1 METKI
6 YKSVRFYMI
15 MFLVTF
21 LFETIAMIISRQP
34 GGESTF
40 VSFLIPGMMAPAIVA
55 VWMIRSSKSKE
66 MWKSFVSRLCN
77 LRLIHLGWFLL
88 TLLIVPAA
96 LVISALISIAFG
108 GDPSQFQFADG
119 FSFSAE
125 MLPTLTILILAA
137 IFEEVGWRGY
147 AMDSLQGNRTY
158 FTATLIFGGLWALW
172 HLPLFFIQG
181 TYQNEIGNEN
191 LLYAI
196 NFFVSIIPMAFIISW
211 VWALNSRSITAVILF
226 HFSFN
231 LAQETLNVTQATKC
245 IETVILIIFA
255 AAVIYLNKRLF
266 FDRPNQ
272 QKVMNAAVEIKTNR
286 KVNGLL

>member
-1 METKI
+1 MDTKI
-6 YKSVRFYMI
+6 YKPVRFYII
-15 MFLVTF
+15 MYLVTF

-34 GGESTF
+34 GGESMF

-77 LRLIHLGWFLL
+77 LRLIHFGWFLAS
-88 TLLIVPAA
+88 LLIVPAA

-108 GDPSQFQFADG
+108 GDPAQFQLADG
-119 FSFSAE
+119 FTFSAG

-147 AMDSLQGNRTY
+147 AMDSLQVKRTY
-158 FTATLIFGGLWALW
+158 FSTTLIFGGLWALW

-181 TYQNEIGNEN
+181 TYQNEIGSEN
-191 LLYAI
+191 FLYAI
-196 NFFVSIIPMAFIISW
+196 NFFVSIIPMAFLISW

-226 HFSFN
+226 HFFFN
-231 LAQETLNVTQATKC
+231 LAQEALNVTQATKC
-245 IETVILIIFA
+245 IETVILLIFA
-255 AAVIYLNKRLF
+255 VVVIYLNKRLF
-266 FDRPNQ
+266 FDKPDH
-272 QKVMNAAVEIKTNR
+272 QKVMNAGVEIKMNR
-286 KVNGLL
+286 KADGML